1 VSVKHLPVEVD
12 YMSEIKKVAV
22 LGAGTMGHGIAQVI
36 AMAGYT
42 VSIRDIEDRF
52 LENAMT
58 RIKKSLEKL
67 SAKGKLKEAP
77 EAILNRI
84 ETTTDLKQAVSNADL
99 IIEAVPENL
108 NIKKTVLN
116 ETSEYASE
124 ECIIASNTSTISIT
138 QLAEFTKHPENFLGV
153 HFFNPPVIMKLVEI
167 TKGFKTTDSVV
178 KKIISFIQTL
188 GKEPVLVEKDSAGFI
203 VNRILMGAL
212 NEAANMLWE
221 GIGTVESIDKAVK
234 LGLNWPMGPFEL
246 MDFIGLDVVLA
257 IADVLQ
263 KEFGDKYTPSPIL
276 KQMVRAGLLGRK
288 SGKGFYD
295 YTK

>member
-1 VSVKHLPVEVD
+1 
-12 YMSEIKKVAV
+12 MSEIKKVAV
-22 LGAGTMGHGIAQVI
+22 LGAGTMGHGIAQII
-36 AMAGYT
+36 AMAGCI

-52 LENAMT
+52 LENALA

-67 SAKGKLKEAP
+67 SAKGKLKETPDAV
-77 EAILNRI
+77 LSRI
-84 ETTTDLKQAVSNADL
+84 KPTTDLKQAVNDADL

-108 NIKKTVLN
+108 NIKKTVLT
-116 ETSEYASE
+116 EASEYAPE

-138 QLAEFTKHPENFLGV
+138 QLAEFTKNPENFLGV

-167 TKGFKTTDSVV
+167 TKGFKTSDSTI
-178 KKIISFIQTL
+178 KKVISFIQTL

-257 IADVLQ
+257 IAEVLQ
-263 KEFGDKYTPSPIL
+263 KEFGDKYTPSPVL

>member
-1 VSVKHLPVEVD
+1 
-12 YMSEIKKVAV
+12 MSEIKKVAV
-22 LGAGTMGHGIAQVI
+22 LGAGTMGHGIAQII
-36 AMAGYT
+36 AMAGCI

-52 LENAMT
+52 LENALA

-67 SAKGKLKEAP
+67 SAKGKLKETPDAV
-77 EAILNRI
+77 LSRI
-84 ETTTDLKQAVSNADL
+84 KPTTDLKQAVNDADL

-108 NIKKTVLN
+108 NIKKTVLT
-116 ETSEYASE
+116 EASEYAPE

-138 QLAEFTKHPENFLGV
+138 QLAEFTKNPENFLGV

-167 TKGFKTTDSVV
+167 TKGFKTSDSTI
-178 KKIISFIQTL
+178 KKVISFIQTL
-188 GKEPVLVEKDSAGFI
+188 GKEPVLVEKDSSGFI

-257 IADVLQ
+257 IAEVLQ
-263 KEFGDKYTPSPIL
+263 KEFGDKYTPSPVL

>member
-1 VSVKHLPVEVD
+1 
-12 YMSEIKKVAV
+12 MSEIRKVAV
-22 LGAGTMGHGIAQVI
+22 LGAGTMGHGIAQII
-36 AMAGYT
+36 AMAGCI

-52 LENAMT
+52 LENALA

-67 SAKGKLKEAP
+67 SAKGKLKETPDAV
-77 EAILNRI
+77 LSRI
-84 ETTTDLKQAVSNADL
+84 KPTTDLKQAVNDADM

-108 NIKKTVLN
+108 NIKKTVLT
-116 ETSEYASE
+116 EASEYAPE

-138 QLAEFTKHPENFLGV
+138 QLAEFTKNPENFLGV

-167 TKGFKTTDSVV
+167 TKGFKTSDSTI
-178 KKIISFIQTL
+178 KKVISFIQTL

-221 GIGTVESIDKAVK
+221 GIGTVESIDKAIK

-257 IADVLQ
+257 IAEVLQ
-263 KEFGDKYTPSPIL
+263 KEFGDKYTPSPVL

>member
-1 VSVKHLPVEVD
+1 
-12 YMSEIKKVAV
+12 
-22 LGAGTMGHGIAQVI
+22 MGHGIAQII
-36 AMAGYT
+36 AMAGCI

-52 LENAMT
+52 LENALA

-67 SAKGKLKEAP
+67 SAKGKLKETPDAV
-77 EAILNRI
+77 LSRI
-84 ETTTDLKQAVSNADL
+84 KPTTDLKQAVNDADL

-108 NIKKTVLN
+108 NIKKTVLT
-116 ETSEYASE
+116 EASEYAPE

-138 QLAEFTKHPENFLGV
+138 QLAEFTKNPENFLGV

-167 TKGFKTTDSVV
+167 TKGFKTSDSTI
-178 KKIISFIQTL
+178 KKVISFIQTL

-257 IADVLQ
+257 IAEVLQ
-263 KEFGDKYTPSPIL
+263 KEFGDKYTPSPVL

>member
-1 VSVKHLPVEVD
+1 
-12 YMSEIKKVAV
+12 MSEIKKVAV
-22 LGAGTMGHGIAQVI
+22 LGAGTMGHGIAQII
-36 AMAGYT
+36 AMAGCI

-52 LENAMT
+52 LENALA

-67 SAKGKLKEAP
+67 SAKGKLKETPDAV
-77 EAILNRI
+77 LSRI
-84 ETTTDLKQAVSNADL
+84 KPTTDLKQAVNDADM

-108 NIKKTVLN
+108 NIKKTVLT
-116 ETSEYASE
+116 EASEYAPE

-138 QLAEFTKHPENFLGV
+138 QLAEFTKNPENFLGV

-167 TKGFKTTDSVV
+167 TKGFKTSDSTI
-178 KKIISFIQTL
+178 KKVISFIQTL

-257 IADVLQ
+257 IAEVLQ
-263 KEFGDKYTPSPIL
+263 KEFGDKYTPSPVL

>member
-1 VSVKHLPVEVD
+1 
-12 YMSEIKKVAV
+12 MSEIKKVAV

>member
-1 VSVKHLPVEVD
+1 
-12 YMSEIKKVAV
+12 MREIKKVAV

-36 AMAGYT
+36 AMTGYT

-52 LENAMT
+52 LENAMA

-67 SAKGKLKEAP
+67 SAKGKIKESP
-77 EAILNRI
+77 ESILHRI
-84 ETTTDLKQAVSNADL
+84 ETTTDLKKAVSDADL

-108 NIKKTVLN
+108 DIKKSVLN
-116 ETSEYASE
+116 EASE
-124 ECIIASNTSTISIT
+124 FAPENCIIASNTSTISIT
-138 QLAEFTKHPENFLGV
+138 QLAEFTRHPENFVGI
-153 HFFNPPVIMKLVEI
+153 HFFNPPVLMKLVEI
-167 TKGFKTTDSVV
+167 TKGFKTDDTVIQLVID
-178 KKIISFIQTL
+178 FIHTL

-221 GIGTVESIDKAVK
+221 GVGSVESIDKAVK

-257 IADVLQ
+257 IAEVLQ
-263 KEFGDKYTPSPIL
+263 KEFGDKYAPSPML

-288 SGKGFYD
+288 SGKGFYS
-295 YTK
+295 YSK

>member
-1 VSVKHLPVEVD
+1 
-12 YMSEIKKVAV
+12 M
-22 LGAGTMGHGIAQVI
+22 
-36 AMAGYT
+36 
-42 VSIRDIEDRF
+42 
-52 LENAMT
+52 
-58 RIKKSLEKL
+58 
-67 SAKGKLKEAP
+67 
-77 EAILNRI
+77 
-84 ETTTDLKQAVSNADL
+84 
-99 IIEAVPENL
+99 
-108 NIKKTVLN
+108 
-116 ETSEYASE
+116 
-124 ECIIASNTSTISIT
+124 
-138 QLAEFTKHPENFLGV
+138 AEFTKNPENFLGV

-167 TKGFKTTDSVV
+167 TKGFKTSDSTI
-178 KKIISFIQTL
+178 KKVISFIQTL

-257 IADVLQ
+257 IAEVLQ
-263 KEFGDKYTPSPIL
+263 KEFGDKYTPSPVL